1 MRVAAAVVAVLLLA
15 GCATSGSSGSRV
27 ELYDSVAGIAADS
40 TLVVVGRVTLQE
52 DDDSPQDT
60 VVSTLEIVERF
71 LPAGLGSGLPGT
83 RLPDKIGDTVQVRQV
98 VEPYMQRGESY
109 LLFLRPSEL
118 PGAASGQYFTTGA
131 DAGVYHVEGTSF
143 VHAEFDGDTL
153 PTTLTRA
160 DLG

>member
-1 MRVAAAVVAVLLLA
+1 MRAVALALAVLVLA
-15 GCATSGSSGSRV
+15 GCATSGSSGSRS
-27 ELYDSVAGIAADS
+27 ELYDSIAGIAADS

-52 DDDSPQDT
+52 DDDSPQAT

-71 LPAGLGSGLPGT
+71 LPTGLGSGLPGT

-109 LLFLRPSEL
+109 LVFLRPSEL
-118 PGAASGQYFTTGA
+118 PGDASGQYFTTGA
-131 DAGVYHVEGTSF
+131 DAGVYHVEGTNF
-143 VHAEFDGDTL
+143 VHAEFEGDTL
-153 PTTLTRA
+153 PTTLTAA